1 MKLTIEIQKQQYS
14 EDLRSAL
21 HITLE
26 DMEYLQERGVS
37 VENEDSI
44 ILSVLGFAAALIIDR
59 KGLNVRDT
67 NTLMELLMNQ
77 IFEKVIQLYNARVGE
92 EETMKEVTET
102 ILEDMGCEVADC
114 KDCTEE
120 GCPLVAAKD
129 DTLLH

>member
-1 MKLTIEIQKQQYS
+1 MKLTIEVQRCNEGLQ
-14 EDLRSAL
+14 SAL
-21 HITLE
+21 QITLE
-26 DMEYLQERGVS
+26 DLEYLQERGVS

-44 ILSVLGFAAALIIDR
+44 VLSVLGFAAALVIDR

-67 NTLMELLMNQ
+67 NTLMELFMNQ

-120 GCPLVAAKD
+120 GCPLVAAKE